1 MEQKKRILRLHV
13 VVAFAA
19 AAAVA
24 CTPSGGKQGKTETD
38 TIPNTP
44 AECAPPGGRCR
55 RVAPLPPRADLGN
68 LTNDT
73 LAAAFTV
80 DDFDWSAR
88 TLKLEVYSADRYDAA
103 AVEGLVAGDTI
114 VYDGNA
120 CVVDSVEV
128 DSVKVY
134 DIEDKGTARFVKSV
148 SVYVNGNP
156 DDGAQLVKSDDGTY
170 YFTQVENGYELYT
183 KVGTVTLPLSDDLTV
198 SDGYGNESP
207 LDSPKT
213 VTAGVRQY
221 LEGPEDISREFGPIN
236 TEVMLRDGK
245 VARIER
251 CWIA

>member
-1 MEQKKRILRLHV
+1 MEQKKRTLQRHV

-24 CTPSGGKQGKTETD
+24 CTPSGGKHGKTETD
-38 TIPNTP
+38 TIPSTP
-44 AECAPPGGRCR
+44 AECASPSDRCR
-55 RVAPLPPRADLGN
+55 RVVPLPPRADLGN

-73 LAAAFTV
+73 LAAAFTS

-120 CVVDSVEV
+120 CVVDSVVV
-128 DSVKVY
+128 DSYEVY
-134 DIEDKGTARFVKSV
+134 DIEDDTKFVKSV

-156 DDGAQLVKSDDGTY
+156 DDGAQLVKSDDGAY

-198 SDGYGNESP
+198 SDAYGNESP

-221 LEGPEDISREFGPIN
+221 LEGLEDISREFWTIN

-251 CWIA
+251 CWIP